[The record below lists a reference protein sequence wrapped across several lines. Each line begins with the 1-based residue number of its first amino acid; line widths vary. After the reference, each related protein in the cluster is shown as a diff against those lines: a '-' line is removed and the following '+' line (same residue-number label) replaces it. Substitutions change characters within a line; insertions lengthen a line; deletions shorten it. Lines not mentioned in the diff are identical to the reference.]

1 MRQVLTVVAV
11 ALVVALVW
19 APVTSAQTKYVR
31 GTVVSVTGDTFVVKA
46 GGTDMTFKVDKA
58 TELTARGAG
67 KAQAAAEAKGAAGVK
82 FSDFVKAGQGVEVHY
97 KDVGGVLT
105 AVEVHSGLPPAEG
118 TAPAAES
125 AGGSARGTVTAISNA
140 SITVKGDAQ
149 EWTFTVDPKTSVMGT
164 GLGTINRQ
172 FKEQGKS
179 PTITDLLG
187 VNDKV
192 VVNFKEAAGAKRA
205 SEIRVTAKAAK

>member
-1 MRQVLTVVAV
+1 MRQVLTVVAI
-11 ALVVALVW
+11 ALVVSLVW

-67 KAQAAAEAKGAAGVK
+67 KAQAAAEAKGATGVK
-82 FSDFVKAGQGVEVHY
+82 FADFVKAGQGVEVHY

-105 AVEVHSGLPPAEG
+105 AVEVHSGLTPAEG
-118 TAPAAES
+118 TAPAAE
-125 AGGSARGTVTAISNA
+125 ATGGSARGTITAISNA

-149 EWTFTVDPKTSVMGT
+149 EWTFTVDPKTNVMGA
-164 GLGTINRQ
+164 GLGTITRQ
-172 FKEQGKS
+172 FKEQGKA
-179 PTITDLLG
+179 PTLADLLS
-187 VNDKV
+187 VNDQV
-192 VVNFKEAAGAKRA
+192 VVNFKEAGGAKRA
-205 SEIRVTAKAAK
+205 SEIRVTVKAAK

>member
-11 ALVVALVW
+11 ALVVSLVW

-67 KAQAAAEAKGAAGVK
+67 KAQKAADAKGEAGVK

-105 AVEVHSGLPPAEG
+105 AVEVHSGLPPAGG

-125 AGGSARGTVTAISNA
+125 SGGSARGTVTAISNA

-149 EWTFTVDPKTSVMGT
+149 DWTFAVDPKTLVLGTGMGT
-164 GLGTINRQ
+164 ITRQ
-172 FKEQGKS
+172 FNEQGKS

-187 VNDKV
+187 VNDSV
-192 VVNFKEAAGAKRA
+192 VVNFKETGGVKRA
-205 SEIRVTAKAAK
+205 AEIRVLAKAR

>member
-1 MRQVLTVVAV
+1 MRQLLTVVAV

-46 GGTDMTFKVDKA
+46 GGTDMTFKVEKA

-67 KAQAAAEAKGAAGVK
+67 KAQKAADAKGEAGVK

-125 AGGSARGTVTAISNA
+125 SGGSARGTVTAISNA

-149 EWTFTVDPKTSVMGT
+149 DWTFAVDPKTLVLGTGMGT
-164 GLGTINRQ
+164 ITRQ

-187 VNDKV
+187 VNDSV
-192 VVNFKEAAGAKRA
+192 VVNFKEAAGVKRA
-205 SEIRVTAKAAK
+205 AEIRVLAKAAK